1 MNWIVLRA
9 LNNLYQAKTIDK
21 GINIMGN
28 IKAKALFDRHLLLP
42 QGSKIVVNSDY
53 VSEFQEEYKRS
64 YLENYLKYSDFLKTT
79 DVHIPS
85 CSFEEEDIKKMM
97 VLKQEIDEKN
107 ESTLKIISDIIQFE
121 ESVRGVSRMFFRS
134 EKYLGK
140 REALLKLFKRITG
153 IKELSNDK
161 DQQYIYKLTNPD
173 KDVVVL
179 CENLDL
185 LRRHTRP
192 LNNKIELWY
201 AGGKNTP
208 KLERERQ
215 DLKYPIYYSCD
226 WDDEGLKIYESIKR
240 TYFDNIVLLNPV
252 GRDGSLPKGISCS
265 QDDEHESDWDS
276 KKEFSGLDKNLYS
289 SKQIELINRLIK
301 QDEWLCEEYF
311 DVVEM
316 INTHY

>member
-9 LNNLYQAKTIDK
+9 LNNLYHGKSIDK
-21 GINIMGN
+21 GANIM
-28 IKAKALFDRHLLLP
+28 KSFKVKTLFDRHLLLP
-42 QGSKIVVNSDY
+42 QGSKIVVNTDY
-53 VSEFQEEYKRS
+53 VSQFQEEYKRI
-64 YLENYLKYSDFLKTT
+64 YLENYLKYFDFLKMA
-79 DVHIPS
+79 DVHIQS

-97 VLKQEIDEKN
+97 VLKQEVDEKN
-107 ESTLKIISDIIQFE
+107 ESTLKIINDIIEFE

-140 REALLKLFKRITG
+140 REALLKLFKKITG

-161 DQQYIYKLTNPD
+161 DQQYIYKLTNPE
-173 KDVVVL
+173 KEVIVL

-192 LNNKIELWY
+192 LSNKIELWY
-201 AGGKNTP
+201 AGGKNTS
-208 KLERERQ
+208 KLEREKQ
-215 DLKYPIYYSCD
+215 ELKHPIYYSCD
-226 WDDEGLKIYESIKR
+226 WDDEGLKIYESIRR
-240 TYFDNIVLLNPV
+240 TYFDNIILLSPV
-252 GRDGSLPKGISCS
+252 GRDRNLPQGIPCS

-276 KKEFSGLDKNLYS
+276 KKEFSGLDKSLYS
-289 SKQIELINRLIK
+289 SKQIELIKRLIE

-316 INTHY
+316 MKCE